1 MKEFLQAVLITFAL
15 TFPVFWMSN
24 GFSLTPKTTAT
35 PNMDMSE
42 MSGMDHATN
51 EEEMPEEMMDTT
63 MPGMN
68 H

>member
-24 GFSLTPKTTAT
+24 GFSLTPQTTTT
-35 PNMDMSE
+35 PITDMTD
-42 MSGMDHATN
+42 MSGMDHSTSEAETPA
-51 EEEMPEEMMDTT
+51 EAIDTS